1 MALGKSI
8 ASNPSPSLLCLLF
21 YALTKQQGIVCAF
34 LSLIPSQI
42 RERNPYESSNAYQIP
57 LPRLHNQSPTQCKTQ
72 SITKRAGLS
81 RESCFCR
88 ARSSQPTTLDQLPCF
103 NPQSSMHLPLLC
115 IHSLSL
121 CTRLFLGPFG
131 SDAQPTLRNS
141 SVYPLCANPDPLLLL
156 SLLILEARVLRRILY
171 SCYPSFTLTCRIL
184 FLVLSTN
191 LIACAL
197 TAVVLTLGW
206 REREC
211 FYRAIFASR
220 SCRERGV

>member
-42 RERNPYESSNAYQIP
+42 RERNPYEHP

-81 RESCFCR
+81 RESCLDCRVLDCR
-88 ARSSQPTTLDQLPCF
+88 ARDRLNQQLWINYPALTT

-115 IHSLSL
+115 IHSLPL
-121 CTRLFLGPFG
+121 CIRLFLGPY
-131 SDAQPTLRNS
+131 S
-141 SVYPLCANPDPLLLL
+141 
-156 SLLILEARVLRRILY
+156 SLLFRIR
-171 SCYPSFTLTCRIL
+171 C
-184 FLVLSTN
+184 
-191 LIACAL
+191 
-197 TAVVLTLGW
+197 
-206 REREC
+206 
-211 FYRAIFASR
+211 
-220 SCRERGV
+220 